1 MYTPSYIL
9 FLAFAEYVLMRP
21 SEDYAPF
28 MNAVYEKICMSK
40 VRLLPR
46 LFRTNVMAEF
56 IFVAKFSWIHNFP
69 EVLK

>member
-1 MYTPSYIL
+1 MYTTSYIL

-40 VRLLPR
+40 VRFLLRP
-46 LFRTNVMAEF
+46 FHTNVKTCNKAL
-56 IFVAKFSWIHNFP
+56 
-69 EVLK
+69 LKTLEH